1 MAKNQQRSTNRK
13 AEPQTAKLTWHV
25 QMQATSAG
33 ETAEGEG
40 QTDYRQTNFPTFAL
54 FLPPLAAA
62 AVLPAA
68 LLELPAVHK
77 AGFIAIRFVAEQPF

>member
-1 MAKNQQRSTNRK
+1 MYKCKLPQQVKQQKVRVSQIT
-13 AEPQTAKLTWHV
+13 V
-25 QMQATSAG
+25 
-33 ETAEGEG
+33 
-40 QTDYRQTNFPTFAL
+40 RQINPTFAL

-77 AGFIAIRFVAEQPF
+77 ADFIAIRFVAEQPY